1 MRKNRVLQIS
11 LVMVAIILFFYTYY
25 KSDDKDKIADI
36 DKKTSIGEVDELTEE
51 TSSII
56 KNANYIG
63 TDNRGIFFELNAA
76 IAEIKQDEPNI
87 SHLQDVVVVIK
98 MGQRTIHIRSDKA
111 LYNKTTN
118 DCEFWGNVEATEQ
131 DNIITSDNLDL
142 FMSKNL
148 ITAYNNLNVKYNHMD
163 GLGFLIADKVNIDIL
178 KNEANIFMFEK
189 DSKVRVKYK
198 N

>member
-1 MRKNRVLQIS
+1 MKKSKIIQFS
-11 LVMVAIILFFYTYY
+11 LVIVGIILFFFTYY
-25 KSDDKDKIADI
+25 SREKDEIVDI
-36 DKKTSIGEVDELTEE
+36 DKSTKTGDVIKLTEE
-51 TSSII
+51 TSNII
-56 KNANYIG
+56 ENVNYVG
-63 TDNRGIFFELNAA
+63 TSGDAIFELNAA
-76 IAEIKQDEPNI
+76 SAKIKYGEPNI
-87 SHLQDVVVVIK
+87 SHLQKVFVIIK
-98 MGQRTIHIRSDKA
+98 TNGRTIHIRSDKA
-111 LYNKTTN
+111 LYDKTTN
-118 DCEFWGNVEATEQ
+118 DCKFWGNVETTEQ

-148 ITAYNNLNVKYNHMD
+148 ITAYNNLNVKYNNMD